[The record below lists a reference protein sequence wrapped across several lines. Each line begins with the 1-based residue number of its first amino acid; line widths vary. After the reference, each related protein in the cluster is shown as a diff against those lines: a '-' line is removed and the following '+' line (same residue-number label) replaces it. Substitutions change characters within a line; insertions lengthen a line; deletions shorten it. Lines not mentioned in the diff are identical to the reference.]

1 MQYVKGAPA
10 RQVPEGAAGEFDIF
24 VVHFTGFWDAKDKW
38 MAQYYPDIMKHGSWM
53 KPPLD

>member
-1 MQYVKGAPA
+1 VKGAPA

-24 VVHFTGFWDAKDKW
+24 VVHFAGFWDAKDKW